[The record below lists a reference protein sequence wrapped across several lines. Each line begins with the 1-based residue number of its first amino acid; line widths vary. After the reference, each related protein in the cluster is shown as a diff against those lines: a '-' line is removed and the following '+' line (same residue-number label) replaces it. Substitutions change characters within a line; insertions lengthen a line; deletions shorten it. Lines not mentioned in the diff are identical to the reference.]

1 MKKQFTNY
9 DEALKNCARNLRNKF
24 YNGMTLSKT
33 EIKIAEDDLEFV
45 SCRDIKK
52 VLCANE
58 EI

>member
-9 DEALKNCARNLRNKF
+9 DETLKNCARELRNKF
-24 YNGMTLSKT
+24 YNGMTLNKT

-45 SCRDIKK
+45 SCCDIKK